1 VRVAVSTAAFAQQR
15 DRAYVA
21 ITLVVLALLGV
32 SFVLGKAG

>member
-1 VRVAVSTAAFAQQR
+1 VRVAVSAAAFARQR

-32 SFVLGKAG
+32 SLVLGKVG